1 MEQNK
6 IDMYILTHQKYFPVE
21 KLSDLRKALT
31 YIDESKFDL
40 LDSIELKDPMTV
52 FLISLFFGWLGID
65 RFMIG
70 DIGMGVFK
78 LLTGGVLG
86 IFTFIDWF
94 IIRKRTKERNYM
106 KLMIARRS
114 WL

>member
-65 RFMIG
+65 RFAIG
-70 DIGMGVFK
+70 DVGKGIFK
-78 LLTGGVLG
+78 LLTGGGLG
-86 IFTFIDWF
+86 IWTIVDWI